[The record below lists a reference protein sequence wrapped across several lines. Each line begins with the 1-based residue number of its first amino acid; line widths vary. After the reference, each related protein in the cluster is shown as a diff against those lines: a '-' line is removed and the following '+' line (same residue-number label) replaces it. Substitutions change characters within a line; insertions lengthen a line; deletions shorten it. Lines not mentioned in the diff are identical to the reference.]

1 MCPCS
6 LVHLSPPSL
15 LLSHICLKNKQN
27 KTKKK
32 LKLEFCAINIRKFNY
47 FLTLVIYNPN

>member
-15 LLSHICLKNKQN
+15 LLSHICLK
-27 KTKKK
+27 KKIK